1 MAKLKALMMDAENAV
16 LHVADAAWDKVKDD
30 LPLVWS
36 KQRKPNHVE
45 QFIRNVVQALKDVD
59 HPLADSAAVEYIA
72 YQYVRQ
78 EIYGYDLNE

>member
-36 KQRKPNHVE
+36 KEQKPNHVE

-78 EIYGYDLNE
+78 EIYGYDYDE